1 MCCPPGAQ
9 LTTVASPLSGPR
21 RVEAGSWPLPLPWDS
36 HQLGSKG
43 GGRAGSGHG
52 VPPLKGK
59 RFPPHVGATVDLSEQ
74 LVVKEKVVDKDAA
87 QTQRLQQGAHLLLQ
101 AAATIDDGP
110 EGLGDAQVLA
120 QDQHIHLWEGGVGSE
135 AGPQHRLPTL
145 EAPGESG
152 IIFRQL

>member
-1 MCCPPGAQ
+1 M
-9 LTTVASPLSGPR
+9 
-21 RVEAGSWPLPLPWDS
+21 
-36 HQLGSKG
+36 

-101 AAATIDDGP
+101 AAATIDERA
-110 EGLGDAQVLA
+110 EGLRDAQVLA
-120 QDQHIHLWEGGVGSE
+120 ENHHVDLRERGRRVSV
-135 AGPQHRLPTL
+135 APDAPHRWTP
-145 EAPGESG
+145 SG
-152 IIFRQL
+152 FWLC